1 MWMKSFATLF
11 GQCVSGSANFIS
23 MIVLGQRG
31 FAVFAWNCDNFDS
44 WWNDERPRL
53 R

>member
-1 MWMKSFATLF
+1 VL

-23 MIVLGQRG
+23 MIDLGQRG
-31 FAVFAWNCDNFDS
+31 FAVFAWNHDDFDS
-44 WWNDERPRL
+44 WWNDEPPRL